1 LTSILFVSALKEET
15 KKKDKGKRERRIDAS
30 LIAQNL
36 SYIALSKLEKKEA
49 HEILY
54 NSDS

>member
-15 KKKDKGKRERRIDAS
+15 MNKDKGRRERRIDAS